1 MICLYVYATLYIYF
15 TLIIS
20 FKNVKIK
27 STQVLLFHDVIYF
40 DIYLYLNLKGFDVA
54 EGGGIE
60 LISSIVT
67 NTLSIPCNVL
77 MGANLAGEIADGK
90 FSETTIGIKN
100 IIISEKINVHF
111 MRLLLPLYKTHS
123 LQLLKQ
129 EGHYG
134 LM

>member
-1 MICLYVYATLYIYF
+1 MLNVPKLKHVGFTLARCTWDTHLFYVNNMICLYMYATLYIHF

-20 FKNVKIK
+20 FKNFKIN

-40 DIYLYLNLKGFDVA
+40 DIYLYSNLKGFDVA

-90 FSETTIGIKN
+90 FSETTIGI
-100 IIISEKINVHF
+100 
-111 MRLLLPLYKTHS
+111 
-123 LQLLKQ
+123 
-129 EGHYG
+129 
-134 LM
+134 